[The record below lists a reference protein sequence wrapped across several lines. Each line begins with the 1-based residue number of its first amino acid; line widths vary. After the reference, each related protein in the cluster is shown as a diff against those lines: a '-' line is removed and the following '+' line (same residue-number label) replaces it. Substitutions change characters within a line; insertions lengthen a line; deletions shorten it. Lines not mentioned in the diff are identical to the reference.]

1 MDIKKK
7 NKTIRSKPSNNK
19 KNDSALSVFDYEDCF
34 SGGIIIDIPRK
45 LIR

>member
-7 NKTIRSKPSNNK
+7 NKIIRSKPSNNK

-34 SGGIIIDIPRK
+34 AGGIIIDCVNK
-45 LIR
+45 KIR